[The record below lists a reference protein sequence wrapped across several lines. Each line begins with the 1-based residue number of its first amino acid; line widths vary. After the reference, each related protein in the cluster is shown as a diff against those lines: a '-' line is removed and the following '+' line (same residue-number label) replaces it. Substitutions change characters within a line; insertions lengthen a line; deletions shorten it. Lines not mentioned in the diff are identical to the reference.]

1 MSTLASLQLF
11 VLAALLFAAFA
22 SVLASASVPLMRRL
36 LANLP
41 PHMRYRWLWLLAALP
56 LIATIVGMAAALTPS
71 LLGLIWPAYDHCLVH
86 AGTHGH
92 LCFAHLPNEVGGPA
106 SWLVLAAAVAFLGGR
121 AAWGIAGLVRAAR
134 VCSRL
139 LARGVHEPRLSA
151 SVLPTAAP
159 VCLSIGVLKPK
170 TVLSEGFLRAVDAAQ
185 LEAVLVHEQE
195 HANRRDAL
203 SLLVARATTA
213 LMLPSAR
220 GQLLGELALAAE
232 QSCDEMAA
240 RAIGDRLTMAEVILK
255 VERLLSVPGAV
266 APLAASF
273 GGTAIPLRVAAL
285 VEPPRSERQRSV
297 LPIFIVCALL
307 AVGAVSEQLH
317 HLAETAVGVLVH

>member
-11 VLAALLFAAFA
+11 GLAALLFAAFA
-22 SVLASASVPLMRRL
+22 SVLASVGVPLMRRL
-36 LANLP
+36 LENSP
-41 PHMRYRWLWLLAALP
+41 PHVRYRWLWLLAASP
-56 LIATIVGMAAALTPS
+56 LLATIVGMAAALTPS
-71 LLGLIWPAYDHCLVH
+71 LLGLIWPVYDHCLIH
-86 AGTHGH
+86 GGTHAH
-92 LCFAHLPNEVGGPA
+92 LCFAHLPNEVGGPV
-106 SWLVLAAAVAFLGGR
+106 SWLVLSAAVAFLGGR

-134 VCSRL
+134 VCARL
-139 LARGVHEPRLSA
+139 LAHSVPDPLLSA
-151 SVLPTAAP
+151 AVIPTAAP
-159 VCLSIGVLKPK
+159 ICLSIGILKPK

-213 LMLPSAR
+213 LMLPRAR
-220 GQLLGELALAAE
+220 SQVLGDLALAAE
-232 QSCDEMAA
+232 QSCDETAA
-240 RAIGDRLTMAEVILK
+240 RAIGDRLIMAEVILK
-255 VERLLSVPGAV
+255 VERLLSVPRAI

-297 LPIFIVCALL
+297 LTILVVCALL
-307 AVGAVSEQLH
+307 AVAAVSEQLH
-317 HLAETAVGVLVH
+317 HLAETAVGVLIH